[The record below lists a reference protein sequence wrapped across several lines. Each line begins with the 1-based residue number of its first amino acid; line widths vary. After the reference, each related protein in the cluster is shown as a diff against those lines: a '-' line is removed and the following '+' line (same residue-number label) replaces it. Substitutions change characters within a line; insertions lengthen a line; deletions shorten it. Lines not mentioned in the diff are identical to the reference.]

1 MINNKIFLILLV
13 LTFICLITG
22 IFFYNTNV
30 SSNTTSGPILDLIC
44 NKQVTDTKNNNDR
57 LWGGQD
63 LSGTKSGKAFD
74 ICNKAWTGSNGKM
87 SNVINGTL
95 NFFNMKTSNSTYS
108 SVYNIK
114 SDTYLYFPKDT
125 TINYIFVGGGGGG
138 GKNSTFYY
146 NPNGIVNCGGGGGEG
161 ASIQKNNINLSSG
174 LYKITIGTGGSI
186 ESYGSATILSKVDL
200 ATNNLTDIIKVSG
213 GSPGTSGRN
222 ESTSI
227 SSRKYLAGNGG
238 GIYGGLGGSI
248 IIENGSNLKQV
259 AIPSNGQPSGSNIPR
274 CTGGGGGVSA
284 TGLVSVNQIGGN
296 GGKVNILDHDNKTVD
311 IYGSGGAGG
320 SAKDGVLGGGGGGG
334 AKGGNGV
341 AIIYF

>member
-1 MINNKIFLILLV
+1 MINNKIFLILLI

-44 NKQVTDTKNNNDR
+44 NKLVTDAKNNNDR

-114 SDTYLYFPKDT
+114 NDTYLYFPKDT

-146 NPNGIVNCGGGGGEG
+146 NPNGTVQCGGGGGEG

-186 ESYGSATILSKVDL
+186 GFYGSATILSKVDL

-222 ESTSI
+222 ESISI

-248 IIENGSNLKQV
+248 IIENGSISKELLPGKGRT
-259 AIPSNGQPSGSNIPR
+259 SDLNIPR

-284 TGLVSVNQIGGN
+284 TGLVYVNQIGTD
-296 GGKVNILDHDNKTVD
+296 GGKVQVQDQDDKNVD
-311 IYGSGGAGG
+311 IYGSGGTGG
-320 SAKDGVLGGGGGGG
+320 SGKDGVLGGGGGGG